1 MDMNQKIQDEYN
13 NSVFKNISLKDFGL
27 LSTESHVE
35 VDWIAL
41 AVMKELGL
49 KLSWNQYKEG
59 TSIMYISLSEQD
71 HFIDIESVNSNYIR
85 FDTMKASWNNF

>member
-1 MDMNQKIQDEYN
+1 
-13 NSVFKNISLKDFGL
+13 
-27 LSTESHVE
+27 
-35 VDWIAL
+35 
-41 AVMKELGL
+41 MKELGL